1 MSLPRIRK
9 VVASEDGPLARGSVA
24 KASGDSVACT
34 VHTDPEPLR
43 SRSKNK
49 IPKSVRY
56 DLENALVSL
65 CDVWFEEIKP
75 HLVRN
80 NIKLH
85 VHGSTAGGDHE
96 RVPAPEPA
104 PPSPTEP
111 AAPGCSH
118 LDPGAASDHH
128 PRRSASSAGFCSTL
142 PTASRARCARLHMPS
157 RRRPLSPLLSVPQT
171 PHECAQTQSHNCE
184 EKKLERPRN
193 RRRHRRS
200 QAEAQPSPTRRVP
213 RLCHTYRAQPAQP
226 SPPSAPS
233 QSRDHY
239 FRFIVPRHVMKNKST
254 QTKPSSPSVSR
265 GCQYRAPNTPRSPL
279 PRGTNS
285 RSRAPAVCSPRSPH
299 VRSPVVHSP
308 VIRCEISSRSNPR
321 NLSSH
326 NPDPNPGPR
335 KQGSFSPSRPTLA
348 PTSPECATAKPSLP
362 RIDVCRLKRPERT
375 VAEDLPLFQDDLID
389 IIGESN
395 DMRLRLLCSSTN
407 SPKREDH
414 PSCMTLFRP
423 DRQAR
428 PGGLKKIPPWR

>member
-9 VVASEDGPLARGSVA
+9 VVASEDGSLA

-34 VHTDPEPLR
+34 VRSVRTNPEPLR

-85 VHGSTAGGDHE
+85 VHGSNAGGDHE
-96 RVPAPEPA
+96 CVPAPAPA
-104 PPSPTEP
+104 PPVPTEP

-128 PRRSASSAGFCSTL
+128 PRRSASSAGCCSTL

-200 QAEAQPSPTRRVP
+200 QAEAQPSPSRRVP
-213 RLCHTYRAQPAQP
+213 RLCRTYRAQP
-226 SPPSAPS
+226 SPPSP
-233 QSRDHY
+233 SRDHY
-239 FRFIVPRHVMKNKST
+239 FQFIVPRHVMKNKST
-254 QTKPSSPSVSR
+254 QTKSALPSVSR
-265 GCQYRAPNTPRSPL
+265 GCQCKAPRTPRSPL
-279 PRGTNS
+279 PRCINS
-285 RSRAPAVCSPRSPH
+285 RSRATAVCSPRSPN
-299 VRSPVVHSP
+299 VRSPAVCST

-321 NLSSH
+321 KLSSH
-326 NPDPNPGPR
+326 SPDPKPGTRKKSSLNPSKPNV
-335 KQGSFSPSRPTLA
+335 T
-348 PTSPECATAKPSLP
+348 PTSLECTSAESSLP
-362 RIDVCRLKRPERT
+362 RIDICRLKRPERT
-375 VAEDLPLFQDDLID
+375 VAVDLPLFQDVRI
-389 IIGESN
+389 
-395 DMRLRLLCSSTN
+395 
-407 SPKREDH
+407 
-414 PSCMTLFRP
+414 
-423 DRQAR
+423 
-428 PGGLKKIPPWR
+428 